1 LPRTCGARSSGELAE
16 GDALPS
22 EAALMAEVAVARPTL
37 REAFRVYR
45 CPPLPPGRLG
55 GRVAAS

>member
-1 LPRTCGARSSGELAE
+1 
-16 GDALPS
+16 
-22 EAALMAEVAVARPTL
+22 MAEFAVARPAL

>member
-1 LPRTCGARSSGELAE
+1 
-16 GDALPS
+16 
-22 EAALMAEVAVARPTL
+22 MAEFAVARPTL

-55 GRVAAS
+55 GGWRLASLYEYNKLHI